1 MIVELGEQG
10 SVRTHDWVGCQN
22 SRIKHGENQV
32 FNLAQTQLTVY
43 VKQSGLIKN
52 GNKVIGCPR
61 RAGKCADATGP
72 KKRHNHRDSISQ
84 MVVDW
89 HIGPDTARSLPRVQM
104 ILGGGVVWAG

>member
-1 MIVELGEQG
+1 M
-10 SVRTHDWVGCQN
+10 
-22 SRIKHGENQV
+22 
-32 FNLAQTQLTVY
+32 Y
-43 VKQSGLIKN
+43 VKQSASIKN

-104 ILGGGVVWAG
+104 ILGGVVGWGGVRGGASERMSRTMSNFDNLLALM